1 MSAAMRVYRWDLDK
15 TYLHTDFESVRGLVR
30 SAMESA
36 RDKRAVP
43 GATALLRELSRERPG
58 WRPRIVLLSGSPTQ
72 MRPVLEAKLRMD
84 GIRFD
89 EFRLKDNLSNLKR
102 GRIRA
107 VRDQFGYKLPALL
120 AGRVGMGE
128 AVRETL
134 FGDDAE
140 ADALVYSVYADAIAG
155 RVSPVE
161 LSRVMEAAGA
171 YADDIVEALAALRQI
186 SRADAVDRIFIRL
199 DRGVERRD
207 FEALGSRV
215 IPVATWFEA
224 ATVLVAAGE
233 ITTEGWM
240 SVYNTSQLPESDA
253 LRAVKRQ
260 VDRGSLDV
268 TGLRAQLL
276 HGTEHPLGIG
286 VLRMLEGSEVGFTPP
301 RPPIGVDWLEVWREH
316 RRRTRS
322 AR

>member
-1 MSAAMRVYRWDLDK
+1 MGAAMRVYRWDLDK

-36 RDKRAVP
+36 REKRAVP

-89 EFRLKDNLSNLKR
+89 EFRLKDNLANLKR
-102 GRIRA
+102 GRLRA
-107 VRDQFGYKLPALL
+107 VKDQFGYKLPALL
-120 AGRVGMGE
+120 SGRVGLGE

-199 DRGVERRD
+199 DRGVERREFD
-207 FEALGSRV
+207 TLGSRV

-224 ATVLVAAGE
+224 ASVLLGAGE
-233 ITTEGWM
+233 ITPEGWEN
-240 SVYNTSQLPESDA
+240 VYRTSQLSELDA
-253 LRAVKRQ
+253 VQSVARVCE
-260 VDRGSLDV
+260 RGFLNV
-268 TGLRAQLL
+268 EGLRLALVEVGEQ
-276 HGTEHPLGIG
+276 PLAAA
-286 VLRMLEGSEVGFTPP
+286 VLRMAERVGNPYVPP
-301 RPPIGVDWLEVWREH
+301 RPPTGVDWLEAWREH
-316 RRRTRS
+316 RRRHRA